1 MLNEDSNIKRR
12 RVARA
17 CDSCRRKKVRCDGVQ
32 TSSDPPSCTNC
43 KTYGYECSFI
53 DAPKKRGPPK
63 GYIEALE
70 TRLQRM
76 ESVLGNLVQS
86 GDLPES
92 TISSNLEWI
101 NVNESN
107 FRHSQGSAIKGR
119 TSPKSYD
126 ASIPRDASISN
137 TTYVKFSKDNNSS
150 DSEDG
155 LLNDTSFRY
164 DLADSSG
171 QLAIDEIGRTRYFGS
186 SSNVLTC
193 LKLFKK
199 IPNGQFLCIHG
210 GSPIKNTTPA
220 VIMKFPPKELC
231 DKLLDT
237 FWKYFH
243 HHMIFIDKLD
253 LMEKYNNLEANIP
266 SIVLLYAIFAI
277 ASKKLDTPEVR
288 KDSNKP
294 STAGEE
300 YYNRAREILRN
311 EFEQQTIAT
320 VQALLILS
328 VYDRDSTTSV
338 TWLYTGMAI
347 RLAQD
352 MGLHRDSAKWNF
364 DARQAEIRKRV
375 WWACV
380 ISDRLASTSLGR
392 PVAINEADYD
402 VEYPVFG
409 VIPEEPHYYVE
420 EWIELIKIS
429 LILGRVY
436 IHVYGIN
443 NKPTLNVSN
452 DGILPSLDAELNEWR
467 ENLPP
472 GLQYESSAT
481 TNDKLENR
489 QMLLHVIYY
498 TCQILLHRP
507 HIRVPKSKI
516 FSSSIPSLSICTMAA
531 NNLTHII
538 HRMVKSGLLR
548 ASWSYSV
555 YPFFSATTVHI
566 INVLSDDDR
575 FKEVAKHGIRVTL
588 KCLSYLNPYWFG
600 AQRTILLIKDL
611 LKVKDIEF
619 DGIDDIHDEKE
630 LVLEFKDRAPTE
642 ESDSAQITF
651 ASPQKTTTVSSQ
663 ASMKSQQHI
672 VNQPISTVINNYD
685 TRDHNNS
692 THSSLSS
699 PMNYEQTSPTE
710 STSSSSN
717 FMRFNDYP
725 LNPNSGMFPPS
736 NDSFAQNTSP
746 LLFGDRDDRMGENN
760 SSLSFP
766 SVNDLNGWTNWTKY
780 MIRLQ
785 MLKASGPN
793 SNNNVVPS
801 NDNILASTSSNTGT
815 SSSASLFS
823 SMSNSRGL

>member
-86 GDLPES
+86 GDLPEN

-107 FRHSQGSAIKGR
+107 FRHSQSSAIKSR
-119 TSPKSYD
+119 SSQKSYD
-126 ASIPRDASISN
+126 FSISRDPSLSSS
-137 TTYVKFSKDNNSS
+137 TYVKASKDQNS

-155 LLNDTSFRY
+155 LLSETNFRY
-164 DLADSSG
+164 DLADSLG
-171 QLAIDEIGRTRYFGS
+171 QLAIDETGRTRYFGS

-199 IPNGQFLCIHG
+199 IPNGQFLCIYG
-210 GSPIKNTTPA
+210 GTPIRNTTPA

-253 LMEKYNNLEANIP
+253 LMEKYNNLEANIH

-277 ASKKLDTPEVR
+277 ASKKLDTQEVR
-288 KDSNKP
+288 
-294 STAGEE
+294 EE
-300 YYNRAREILRN
+300 YFNRAREILRN
-311 EFEQQTIAT
+311 EFEHQTIAT

-328 VYDRDSTTSV
+328 VYDRDATTSV

-380 ISDRLASTSLGR
+380 ISDRLTSTALGR
-392 PVAINEADYD
+392 PVAINEIDFD

-429 LILGRVY
+429 LILGRVF
-436 IHVYGIN
+436 IHIYGIN
-443 NKPTLNVSN
+443 NKLSSNGSN
-452 DGILPSLDAELNEWR
+452 DNVLPSLDAELNEWR

-481 TNDKLENR
+481 SNDKLENR
-489 QMLLHVIYY
+489 QMLLHIIYY

-507 HIRVPKSKI
+507 HIRGPKSKI
-516 FSSSIPSLSICTMAA
+516 FSSSVPSLSICTMAA

-538 HRMVKSGLLR
+538 HRMMKSGLLR
-548 ASWSYSV
+548 ASWSYTI
-555 YPFFSATTVHI
+555 YPFFTATTVHI

-588 KCLSYLNPYWFG
+588 KCLGVLNPYWFG
-600 AQRTILLIKDL
+600 AEKIILLIKDL
-611 LKVKDIEF
+611 LKVKNIGF
-619 DGIDDIHDEKE
+619 DGVDDIHDEKE
-630 LVLEFKDRAPTE
+630 LILEFKDRIPAE
-642 ESDSAQITF
+642 VSDPAQITF
-651 ASPQKTTTVSSQ
+651 APPQTSSKMNATSVSSQ
-663 ASMKSQQHI
+663 SSVKNQHI
-672 VNQPISTVINNYD
+672 VNQPISRVINNYD
-685 TRDHNNS
+685 TRDRNNS

-699 PMNYEQTSPTE
+699 PMGYDQTSPTE

-725 LNPNSGMFPPS
+725 LNTNSGMFPS
-736 NDSFAQNTSP
+736 NTDTFAQNASP

-801 NDNILASTSSNTGT
+801 NDNILASTSNTGT
-815 SSSASLFS
+815 SSSASMFS